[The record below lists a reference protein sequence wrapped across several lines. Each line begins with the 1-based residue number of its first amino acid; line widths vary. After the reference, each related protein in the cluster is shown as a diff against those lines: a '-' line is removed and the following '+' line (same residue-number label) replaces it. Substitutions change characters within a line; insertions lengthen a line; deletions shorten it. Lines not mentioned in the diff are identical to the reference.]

1 MEKKI
6 SYLARTYDDFKSE
19 FINYTM
25 KYYPD
30 MMKDFQ
36 DASVGEWFIDLIS
49 ALGDDLSYH
58 IDRVF
63 QETNVD
69 SAQERSSLLN
79 LARTNGLKIPGK
91 KSAMVELELSCELP
105 LEAEDNLRQP
115 NMLYAPVIKKGT
127 LVSNGNVM
135 FEIMDDVDFAE
146 QFDSDGVSNRII
158 LPVYDSNG
166 TIEKYLI
173 KKLTLALAG
182 ESKIYKQTI
191 TQDDIVPFMEILL
204 QETNVLSVESIIMK
218 DGTDYKSDPLIS
230 DFFINGETG
239 MSKDDTVITR
249 FFEVDSLI
257 DQYIFGDSSVDDN
270 ETSDEMDENCRK
282 IKKGEWKQLTH
293 KFITEYNDNGQLKII
308 FGPSSSETDVINV
321 NSEYGYDL
329 QIKTIMSNP
338 YMGIL
343 PSSNSTLFILYRVG
357 GGKQSNVAANTITN
371 FVYKNI
377 EICGTDAS
385 IIKDVRDSLKV
396 TNNYPSFGGK
406 DEPTEEEIKYMIKYN
421 NSAQNRCVTVKDYY
435 NRIMQM
441 PAKYGTPFRIGVI
454 EENNKVS
461 IYSLGIDSEGKLSKL
476 LPNKMVDNV
485 AEYISMYKSI
495 NDFIEIKSGKI
506 INLSFEVDLFMDK
519 TYDKGNVI
527 KDVIDN
533 IYEYMNIDNHQMGD
547 EIFLGD
553 LEKEISQL
561 DGVIN
566 VIEIRVFNEIDISKG
581 YSEDETT
588 QALVEPTSCENLED
602 YESNSKRLQIDLN
615 ASDGVLYNESN
626 SMFEIK
632 NKNVDIKVRIKER

>member
-63 QETNVD
+63 QETNID

-239 MSKDDTVITR
+239 MSKDDTVMRLVMKWTKTV
-249 FFEVDSLI
+249 EKL
-257 DQYIFGDSSVDDN
+257 
-270 ETSDEMDENCRK
+270 
-282 IKKGEWKQLTH
+282 KKV
-293 KFITEYNDNGQLKII
+293 NG
-308 FGPSSSETDVINV
+308 
-321 NSEYGYDL
+321 
-329 QIKTIMSNP
+329 
-338 YMGIL
+338 
-343 PSSNSTLFILYRVG
+343 
-357 GGKQSNVAANTITN
+357 
-371 FVYKNI
+371 
-377 EICGTDAS
+377 
-385 IIKDVRDSLKV
+385 
-396 TNNYPSFGGK
+396 NN
-406 DEPTEEEIKYMIKYN
+406 
-421 NSAQNRCVTVKDYY
+421 
-435 NRIMQM
+435 
-441 PAKYGTPFRIGVI
+441 
-454 EENNKVS
+454 
-461 IYSLGIDSEGKLSKL
+461 
-476 LPNKMVDNV
+476 
-485 AEYISMYKSI
+485 
-495 NDFIEIKSGKI
+495 
-506 INLSFEVDLFMDK
+506 
-519 TYDKGNVI
+519 
-527 KDVIDN
+527 
-533 IYEYMNIDNHQMGD
+533 
-547 EIFLGD
+547 
-553 LEKEISQL
+553 
-561 DGVIN
+561 
-566 VIEIRVFNEIDISKG
+566 
-581 YSEDETT
+581 
-588 QALVEPTSCENLED
+588 
-602 YESNSKRLQIDLN
+602 
-615 ASDGVLYNESN
+615 
-626 SMFEIK
+626 
-632 NKNVDIKVRIKER
+632 